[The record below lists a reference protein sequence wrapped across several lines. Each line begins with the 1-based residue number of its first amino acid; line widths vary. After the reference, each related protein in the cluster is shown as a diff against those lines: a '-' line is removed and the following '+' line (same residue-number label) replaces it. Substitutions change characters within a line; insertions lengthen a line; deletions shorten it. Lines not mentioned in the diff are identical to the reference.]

1 MIRYRKWNAP
11 RRPAA
16 LLLILAA
23 AFAIQAAGC
32 GKSPENKGGAPAMST
47 EDAIRVMD
55 AHVKELMAISG
66 VIGVAVGALDDGK
79 PCITVLVSRKTS
91 EHGNRI
97 PKEIEGYPV
106 VIEESGEIR
115 PMAGDSA
122 R

>member
-1 MIRYRKWNAP
+1 MP
-11 RRPAA
+11 RSAA
-16 LLLILAA
+16 GCLLVLVAA
-23 AFAIQAAGC
+23 IAIQAAGC

-55 AHVKELMAISG
+55 AHVKELMAIPG

-91 EHGNRI
+91 EQGKRI
-97 PKEIEGYPV
+97 PKEIEGYTV
-106 VIEESGEIR
+106 VIEQSGEIR